1 MDLPGRGQFET
12 HTVTLEENTMSTA
25 RKPVPIDRNLIA
37 QGFAAN
43 AKGKMQQTQIDS
55 NVESLLS
62 DAASYPATGSFTPT
76 LRLTITGGE
85 TFTATAVAFG
95 TGQFSGDVLTDNLDA
110 LYASTVSFLLQAT
123 PVYIS
128 LQFFDS
134 NQNLLGYFAGGTV
147 SVVSGIGGGSGSWAS

>member
-1 MDLPGRGQFET
+1 MKGRGHCET
-12 HTVTLEENTMSTA
+12 DAVTLEENTMSTA
-25 RKPVPIDRNLIA
+25 RKPVPIDRTLIA

-55 NVESLLS
+55 IVESLLS
-62 DAASYPATGSFTPT
+62 DAASYPATGSFNPT

-85 TFTATAVAFG
+85 TFTASAVPFG

-110 LYASTVSFLLQAT
+110 LYANTVSFLLQAT

-128 LQFFDS
+128 LQFFDG
-134 NQNLLGYFAGGTV
+134 NQNLLGHFLGGAV
-147 SVVSGIGGGSGSWAS
+147 SVAVGVGGGSGSWAS